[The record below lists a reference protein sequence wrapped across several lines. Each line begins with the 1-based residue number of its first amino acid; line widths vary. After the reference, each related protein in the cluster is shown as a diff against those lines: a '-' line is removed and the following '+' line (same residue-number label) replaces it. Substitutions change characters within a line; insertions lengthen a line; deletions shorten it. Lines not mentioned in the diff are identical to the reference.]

1 MKKNKYYGYFLPGSN
16 HQGVCENWEEC
27 RKIVEGK
34 KGARFRGFNSKK
46 EAGEWLS
53 DGAFYHQRQKAKL
66 EPGIYFDSGTGR
78 GIGVEINVTNEKEE
92 YLLKTAISVKKLNR
106 FQHLVLKNVTNNYG
120 ELLACKYA
128 LKIAL
133 KKSIKKVFGD
143 SKLIIDF
150 WSKGIIR
157 RKEVAKKTYLLSL
170 EVKKLRIEF
179 ENRGGELLRI
189 SGADNPADLG
199 FHN

>member
-1 MKKNKYYGYFLPGSN
+1 MKKNKYYGYFLPDGN
-16 HQGVCENWEEC
+16 RQGVCENWEKC

-34 KGARFRGFNSKK
+34 KGARFRGFDSKK
-46 EAGEWLS
+46 EADQWLLG
-53 DGAFYHQRQKAKL
+53 GAVYHQRQRAKL

-78 GIGVEINVTNEKEE
+78 GIGVEINVTNEKGE
-92 YLLKTAISVKKLNR
+92 YLLKAVT
-106 FQHLVLKNVTNNYG
+106 LVLKNVTNNYG

-133 KKSIKKVFGD
+133 KKNIKRVFGD
-143 SKLIIDF
+143 SKLIINF

-179 ENRGGELLRI
+179 ENKKGELLRI

-199 FHN
+199 FHK